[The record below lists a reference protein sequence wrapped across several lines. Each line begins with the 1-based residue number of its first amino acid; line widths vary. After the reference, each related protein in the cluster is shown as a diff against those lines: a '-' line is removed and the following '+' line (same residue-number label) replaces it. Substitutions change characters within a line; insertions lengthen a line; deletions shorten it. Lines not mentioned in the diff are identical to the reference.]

1 MRDLVRQLKQK
12 VTEIKSISYET
23 EQALIRVVFVSFI
36 TLYLLV
42 NHSSYEPVLLC
53 LIYLCFGFL
62 MLYNI
67 LQNPQK
73 NEKRQWTAMVM
84 DITATSLEQ
93 MISGA
98 MAGVFIGI
106 YLWLII
112 GYGLRYGTK
121 FFKGCYVFSLVG
133 FSVTLYLNP
142 YWNQHQHLAYGFLLT
157 LLLIPPHALR
167 LLVSLEKATKEAGQA
182 SEAKTNFLSNISH
195 EMRTPLNGII
205 GASELMAQTKLDSK
219 QSELLKMVGTSASS
233 LKKLINDVLDISKIE
248 KGKVELEDIT
258 FFLPD
263 LIQRLH
269 LMFQI
274 EVERKQLWLRFHLD
288 PLVERH
294 YAGSMHHLEQVLTNL
309 IANAIKFTQH
319 GGVDVVVS
327 VIQGHAE
334 MSKLSFRIRDT
345 GIGIKSDALPLI
357 FDSFT
362 QADSS
367 ITRRYGGTG
376 LGTSI
381 AKQLVEVMG
390 GKISVT
396 SQENVGTT
404 FVVSLP
410 LAHAAAPAQ
419 PAANEINLD
428 SQSNVVPLSS
438 HTKFRKK
445 IRVLIADDNVVNRL
459 ILNETLQRMHCVV
472 KAVDNGDA
480 ALDALEHHQF
490 DLMILDYNMPEMNG
504 LEVFNI
510 HHALPGSTPL
520 RTVILTADATKT
532 TQDRCLRAGVYQ
544 VLTKPVVSR
553 QIQSLIEAIASTIET
568 EQVAQVAPA
577 RRKKSKPATT
587 EQASAPTLMDPARQQ
602 DATIVESR
610 APNSPMRGTKP
621 AAADAQKISSI
632 TPVTEP
638 LLDDDRMA
646 HLLKLGGSE
655 AFLHKL
661 ITEFIESTDD
671 LLRALGTA
679 SLDLN
684 FEQVHKLAHE
694 LAGESANMGLIPLS
708 KLSRRLLGLGME
720 DAQTISGLYQAVA
733 DCYEETRAQ
742 LQQHRS
748 KLSSKRS
755 HK

>member
-1 MRDLVRQLKQK
+1 MRDFVRQLKQK

-23 EQALIRVVFVSFI
+23 EQALIRVAFVSFI

-42 NHSSYEPVLLC
+42 NHSSFEPVLLC
-53 LIYLCFGFL
+53 LIYLCLGFL

-121 FFKGCYVFSLVG
+121 FFKGCYVFSLIG
-133 FSVTLYLNP
+133 FSLTLYLNP

-167 LLVSLEKATKEAGQA
+167 LLVSLEKATKEADQA

-205 GASELMAQTKLDSK
+205 GASELIAQTKLDSK

-248 KGKVELEDIT
+248 KGKVELEEIT

-294 YAGSMHHLEQVLTNL
+294 YVGSMHHIEQVLTNL

-327 VIQGHAE
+327 VVQGHAD

-390 GKISVT
+390 GKISVA

-410 LAHAAAPAQ
+410 LTHAVAPAPQ
-419 PAANEINLD
+419 AVNEINLD
-428 SQSNVVPLSS
+428 GQSNVVPLSS

-510 HHALPGSTPL
+510 HNALPGSKPI

-568 EQVAQVAPA
+568 EQVAQVAPV
-577 RRKKSKPATT
+577 RRKKPKATSPEVPLT
-587 EQASAPTLMDPARQQ
+587 AALVEPTFVDAR
-602 DATIVESR
+602 S
-610 APNSPMRGTKP
+610 PHSPMRTGKP
-621 AAADAQKISSI
+621 ASVPIPKIANI
-632 TPVTEP
+632 IPTVEP

-646 HLLKLGGSE
+646 HLLKLGGGE

-661 ITEFIESTDD
+661 ITEFIDSTDV

-708 KLSRRLLGLGME
+708 KLSRRLLGLSME

-733 DCYEETRAQ
+733 DCYEETRTQ

>member
-1 MRDLVRQLKQK
+1 MRDLIRQLKQK
-12 VTEIKSISYET
+12 VTEIKSVSNET

-36 TLYLLV
+36 TLYLFF
-42 NHSSYEPVLLC
+42 NHSSYEPILLC

-67 LQNPQK
+67 LKDPQK
-73 NEKRQWTAMVM
+73 NEKRQWTAMIM

-98 MAGVFIGI
+98 MAGVFIGV

-121 FFKGCYVFSLVG
+121 FFKGCYLFSLIG
-133 FSVTLYLNP
+133 FGVTLYLNP
-142 YWNQHQHLAYGFLLT
+142 YWVEHQHLAYGFFLT
-157 LLLIPPHALR
+157 LLLIPPHTLR
-167 LLVSLEKATKEAGQA
+167 LQISLEKATKEAGQA
-182 SEAKTNFLSNISH
+182 NEAKTNFVSNISH

-205 GASELMAQTKLDSK
+205 GASELLAQTKLDGK

-263 LIQRLH
+263 LVQRLQ
-269 LMFQI
+269 LMFQL
-274 EVERKQLWLRFHLD
+274 EVERKQLWLRFDLG
-288 PLVERH
+288 PETERH
-294 YAGSMHHLEQVLTNL
+294 YVGSLHHIEQVLVNL

-319 GGVDVVVS
+319 GGIDVTVS
-327 VIQGHAE
+327 DTNQ
-334 MSKLSFRIRDT
+334 LTFRIRDS
-345 GIGIKSDALPLI
+345 GIGIKAEVLPMI

-390 GKISVT
+390 GNIEVS
-396 SQENVGTT
+396 SQVNVGTT

-410 LAHAAAPAQ
+410 LMHAAAPAQ
-419 PAANEINLD
+419 PVKDEINLD

-438 HTKFRKK
+438 HNKFRKK

-459 ILNETLQRMHCVV
+459 ILNETLQKMHCIV
-472 KAVDNGDA
+472 KAVENGDD

-510 HHALPGSTPL
+510 YHALPGSKPL

-532 TQDRCLRAGVYQ
+532 TQERCLRAGVYQ

-553 QIQSLIEAIASTIET
+553 QIQTLIEAIASTIDT
-568 EQVAQVAPA
+568 EQSAQSTPV
-577 RRKKSKPATT
+577 RRKKSKPAETRA
-587 EQASAPTLMDPARQQ
+587 ASAIADQNFVDARSP
-602 DATIVESR
+602 D
-610 APNSPMRGTKP
+610 SPMRSLKP
-621 AAADAQKISSI
+621 KSAPLIASL
-632 TPVTEP
+632 TPTVEP

-661 ITEFIESTDD
+661 ITEFLETTDE
-671 LLRALGTA
+671 LMRSLGTHCM
-679 SLDLN
+679 DLN
-684 FEQVHKLAHE
+684 FEQVHKLAHI

-708 KLSRRLLGLGME
+708 KHSRRLLGLSME

-733 DCYEETRAQ
+733 DCYDETRVQ
-742 LQQHRS
+742 LQLHRS
-748 KLSSKRS
+748 KLSPKRS
-755 HK
+755 NK

>member
-1 MRDLVRQLKQK
+1 MRDSVRQLKQK

-121 FFKGCYVFSLVG
+121 FFKGCYVFSLIG
-133 FSVTLYLNP
+133 FSLTLYLNP

-205 GASELMAQTKLDSK
+205 GASELMAQTKLDHK
-219 QSELLKMVGTSASS
+219 QSELLNMVGASASS

-258 FFLPD
+258 FYMPD
-263 LIQRLH
+263 LIQRLQ

-294 YAGSMHHLEQVLTNL
+294 YTGSMHHLEQVLTNL

-327 VIQGHAE
+327 VIQSHAE
-334 MSKLSFRIRDT
+334 TSKLSFRIRDT
-345 GIGIKSDALPLI
+345 GIGIKNDALPLI

-381 AKQLVEVMG
+381 AKQLIEVMG
-390 GKISVT
+390 GKINVT

-410 LAHAAAPAQ
+410 LAHAAAPAK
-419 PAANEINLD
+419 PATNEINLD
-428 SQSNVVPLSS
+428 NASNVVPLSS

-510 HHALPGSTPL
+510 HHALPDSKPL

-568 EQVAQVAPA
+568 EQVAPV
-577 RRKKSKPATT
+577 RRQKSKPETA
-587 EQASAPTLMDPARQQ
+587 EQAAASTPILSTPQ
-602 DATIVESR
+602 DEIIVDSR
-610 APNSPMRGTKP
+610 APNSPMRGIKP
-621 AAADAQKISSI
+621 ASADAEKISSI

-638 LLDDDRMA
+638 LLDDDRMT
-646 HLLKLGGSE
+646 HLQKLGGSE
-655 AFLHKL
+655 AFVHKL

-708 KLSRRLLGLGME
+708 KLSRRLLGLSMQ

-742 LQQHRS
+742 LQQYRS

>member
-1 MRDLVRQLKQK
+1 MRYLVRQLKQK
-12 VTEIKSISYET
+12 VTEIKSISNET
-23 EQALIRVVFVSFI
+23 EQALIRVIFVSFI
-36 TLYLLV
+36 TLYLLF

-53 LIYLCFGFL
+53 LAYLCLGFL

-93 MISGA
+93 MISGS

-121 FFKGCYVFSLVG
+121 FFKGCYVMSLIG
-133 FSVTLYLNP
+133 FSITLYLNP
-142 YWNQHQHLAYGFLLT
+142 YWVEHQHLAYGFLLT
-157 LLLIPPHALR
+157 LLLIPPHTLR
-167 LLVSLEKATKEAGQA
+167 LQISLEKATKEAGQA

-205 GASELMAQTKLDSK
+205 GASELLAQTKLDTK

-233 LKKLINDVLDISKIE
+233 LRKLINDVLDISKIE
-248 KGKVELEDIT
+248 KGKVELEEIT
-258 FFLPD
+258 FYMPD
-263 LIQRLH
+263 LIQRLQ

-288 PLVERH
+288 PETERH
-294 YAGSMHHLEQVLTNL
+294 YVGSMHHIEQVLTNL
-309 IANAIKFTQH
+309 VANAIKFTQH

-327 VIQGHAE
+327 LMQNHGSL
-334 MSKLSFRIRDT
+334 SKLSFRIRDT
-345 GIGIKSDALPLI
+345 GIGIKNDALPLI

-376 LGTSI
+376 LGTAI

-390 GKISVT
+390 GNISVT

-404 FVVSLP
+404 FVVTLP
-410 LAHAAAPAQ
+410 LRQAIAPAPQ
-419 PAANEINLD
+419 ATNEINLD
-428 SQSNVVPLSS
+428 NQSNVVPLSS
-438 HTKFRKK
+438 HNRFRKK

-472 KAVDNGDA
+472 KAVDKGDD

-510 HHALPGSTPL
+510 YHALPGSKPL

-553 QIQSLIEAIASTIET
+553 QIQTLIEAIASTIET
-568 EQVAQVAPA
+568 EQVAQAAPVR
-577 RRKKSKPATT
+577 RRKTKSAATET
-587 EQASAPTLMDPARQQ
+587 PTF
-602 DATIVESR
+602 VESR
-610 APNSPMRGTKP
+610 SPDSPMRGNKTG
-621 AAADAQKISSI
+621 AAALPNVANISP
-632 TPVTEP
+632 TFEP

-646 HLLKLGGSE
+646 HLLKLGGGE

-661 ITEFIESTDD
+661 ITEFIDSTDV
-671 LLRALGTA
+671 LLRGLGRA

-708 KLSRRLLGLGME
+708 KHSRRLLGLSME

-733 DCYEETRAQ
+733 ECYEETRTR
-742 LQQHRS
+742 LQQYRS
-748 KLSSKRS
+748 TLSSKRS
-755 HK
+755 NK

>member
-12 VTEIKSISYET
+12 VTEIKSVSNET

-36 TLYLLV
+36 TLYLV
-42 NHSSYEPVLLC
+42 FNHSSYEPVLLC

-67 LQNPQK
+67 LKDPKK
-73 NEKRQWTAMVM
+73 NEKRQWTAMIM

-98 MAGVFIGI
+98 MAGVFIGV

-121 FFKGCYVFSLVG
+121 FFKGCYLFSLIG
-133 FSVTLYLNP
+133 FGITLYLNP
-142 YWNQHQHLAYGFLLT
+142 YWVEHQHLAYGFFLT
-157 LLLIPPHALR
+157 LLLIPPHTLR
-167 LLVSLEKATKEAGQA
+167 LQISLEKATKEAGQA
-182 SEAKTNFLSNISH
+182 NEAKTNFVSNISH

-205 GASELMAQTKLDSK
+205 GASELLAQTKLDSK

-263 LIQRLH
+263 LIQRLQ
-269 LMFQI
+269 LMFQL
-274 EVERKQLWLRFHLD
+274 EVERKQLWLRFDLS
-288 PLVERH
+288 PETERH
-294 YAGSMHHLEQVLTNL
+294 YVGSLHHIEQVLVNL
-309 IANAIKFTQH
+309 IANAVKFTQH
-319 GGVDVVVS
+319 GGIDVVVS
-327 VIQGHAE
+327 DTNQ
-334 MSKLSFRIRDT
+334 LTFRIRDT
-345 GIGIKSDALPLI
+345 GIGIKAEVLPMI

-390 GKISVT
+390 GSIDVS
-396 SQENVGTT
+396 SQVNVGTT

-410 LAHAAAPAQ
+410 LMHAAAPAQ
-419 PAANEINLD
+419 PAKDEINLD

-459 ILNETLQRMHCVV
+459 ILNETLQKMHCIV

-510 HHALPGSTPL
+510 YHALPGSQPL

-553 QIQSLIEAIASTIET
+553 QIQTLIEAIASTIESG
-568 EQVAQVAPA
+568 QSAQATPIK
-577 RRKKSKPATT
+577 RKKARSATADQPEIS
-587 EQASAPTLMDPARQQ
+587 EQMDPTFV
-602 DATIVESR
+602 DAR
-610 APNSPMRGTKP
+610 APDSPMRTAKLKP
-621 AAADAQKISSI
+621 LSAATIASMPQ
-632 TPVTEP
+632 TVEP
-638 LLDDDRMA
+638 LLDDERMA

-655 AFLHKL
+655 AFLYKL
-661 ITEFIESTDD
+661 ITEFVDTTDE
-671 LLRALGTA
+671 LMRSLGTHCM
-679 SLDLN
+679 DLN
-684 FEQVHKLAHE
+684 FEQAHKLAHI

-708 KLSRRLLGLGME
+708 KHSRRLLDLSME
-720 DAQTISGLYQAVA
+720 DAQTISSLYQAVA
-733 DCYEETRAQ
+733 DCYEETRVQ
-742 LQQHRS
+742 LQQYRS
-748 KLSSKRS
+748 KLSPKRS
-755 HK
+755 NK

>member
-1 MRDLVRQLKQK
+1 MRDLIRQLKQK
-12 VTEIKSISYET
+12 VTEIKSVSNET

-36 TLYLLV
+36 TLYLFF
-42 NHSSYEPVLLC
+42 NHSSYEPILLC

-67 LQNPQK
+67 LKDPQK
-73 NEKRQWTAMVM
+73 NEKRQWTAMIM

-98 MAGVFIGI
+98 MAGVFIGV

-121 FFKGCYVFSLVG
+121 FFKGCYLFSLIG
-133 FSVTLYLNP
+133 FGVTLYLNP
-142 YWNQHQHLAYGFLLT
+142 YWVEHQHLAYGFFLT
-157 LLLIPPHALR
+157 LLLIPPHTLR
-167 LLVSLEKATKEAGQA
+167 LQISLEKATKEAGQA
-182 SEAKTNFLSNISH
+182 NEAKTNFVSNISH

-205 GASELMAQTKLDSK
+205 GASELLAQTKLDGK

-263 LIQRLH
+263 LVQRLQ
-269 LMFQI
+269 LMFQL
-274 EVERKQLWLRFHLD
+274 EVERKQLWLRFDLG
-288 PLVERH
+288 PETERH
-294 YAGSMHHLEQVLTNL
+294 YVGSLHHIEQVLVNL

-319 GGVDVVVS
+319 GGIDVTVS
-327 VIQGHAE
+327 DTNQ
-334 MSKLSFRIRDT
+334 LTFRIRDT
-345 GIGIKSDALPLI
+345 GIGIKAEVLPMI

-390 GKISVT
+390 GNIEVS
-396 SQENVGTT
+396 SQVNVGTT

-410 LAHAAAPAQ
+410 LMHAAAPAQ
-419 PAANEINLD
+419 PVKDEINLD

-438 HTKFRKK
+438 HNKFRKK

-459 ILNETLQRMHCVV
+459 ILNETLQKMHCIV
-472 KAVDNGDA
+472 KAVENGDD

-510 HHALPGSTPL
+510 YHALPGSKPL

-532 TQDRCLRAGVYQ
+532 TQERCLRAGVYQ

-553 QIQSLIEAIASTIET
+553 QIHTLIEAIASTIDT
-568 EQVAQVAPA
+568 EQSAQTTPV
-577 RRKKSKPATT
+577 RRKKSKPAETRA
-587 EQASAPTLMDPARQQ
+587 ASAIADENFVDARSP
-602 DATIVESR
+602 D
-610 APNSPMRGTKP
+610 SPMRSLKP
-621 AAADAQKISSI
+621 KSAPLIASL
-632 TPVTEP
+632 TPTVEP
-638 LLDDDRMA
+638 LLDDERMA

-661 ITEFIESTDD
+661 ITEFLETTDE
-671 LLRALGTA
+671 LMRSLGTHCM
-679 SLDLN
+679 DLN
-684 FEQVHKLAHE
+684 FEQVHKLAHI

-708 KLSRRLLGLGME
+708 KHSRRLLGLSME

-733 DCYEETRAQ
+733 DCYDETRVQ
-742 LQQHRS
+742 LQLHRS
-748 KLSSKRS
+748 KLSPKRS
-755 HK
+755 NK

>member
-121 FFKGCYVFSLVG
+121 FFKGCYVFSLIG
-133 FSVTLYLNP
+133 FSLTLYLNP

-258 FFLPD
+258 FYMPD
-263 LIQRLH
+263 LIQRLQ

-294 YAGSMHHLEQVLTNL
+294 YTGSMHHLEQVLTNL

-327 VIQGHAE
+327 VIQSHAG

-345 GIGIKSDALPLI
+345 GIGIKNDALPLI

-381 AKQLVEVMG
+381 AKQLIEVMG

-410 LAHAAAPAQ
+410 LAHAAAPAKQ
-419 PAANEINLD
+419 ATNEINLD
-428 SQSNVVPLSS
+428 NPSNVVPLSS

-510 HHALPGSTPL
+510 HHALPGSKPL

-577 RRKKSKPATT
+577 RRKKPKSATT
-587 EQASAPTLMDPARQQ
+587 EQAATPGSMDPARQDDVIV
-602 DATIVESR
+602 DAR
-610 APNSPMRGTKP
+610 APNSPMRGRKP

-632 TPVTEP
+632 SPVTEP

-646 HLLKLGGSE
+646 HLLKLGGGE

-661 ITEFIESTDD
+661 ITEFIDSTDV
-671 LLRALGTA
+671 LLRALGKA

-708 KLSRRLLGLGME
+708 KLSRHLLGLSME

-733 DCYEETRAQ
+733 DCYEETRTQ

>member
-42 NHSSYEPVLLC
+42 NQSSFEPVLLC
-53 LIYLCFGFL
+53 LIYLCLGFL

-73 NEKRQWTAMVM
+73 NEKRQWTAMIM

-93 MISGA
+93 MISGS

-121 FFKGCYVFSLVG
+121 FFKGCYVFSLIG
-133 FSVTLYLNP
+133 FSLTLYLNP

-205 GASELMAQTKLDSK
+205 GASELIAQTKLDSK

-248 KGKVELEDIT
+248 KGKVELEEIT

-263 LIQRLH
+263 LIQRLQ

-294 YAGSMHHLEQVLTNL
+294 YVGSMHHLEQVLTNL

-327 VIQGHAE
+327 VMQGHAD

-410 LAHAAAPAQ
+410 LIHAVAPAPQ
-419 PAANEINLD
+419 AVNEINLD

-510 HHALPGSTPL
+510 HNALPGSKPI

-568 EQVAQVAPA
+568 EQVAQVAPIR
-577 RRKKSKPATT
+577 RRKPKNTAAESAAATPVAPAFI
-587 EQASAPTLMDPARQQ
+587 D
-602 DATIVESR
+602 SR
-610 APNSPMRGTKP
+610 SPDSPMRAAKP
-621 AAADAQKISSI
+621 ASTPGPKIASI
-632 TPVTEP
+632 SPTVEP

-646 HLLKLGGSE
+646 HLLKLGGGE

-661 ITEFIESTDD
+661 ITEFIDSTDV
-671 LLRALGTA
+671 LLRALGKA

-708 KLSRRLLGLGME
+708 KLSRHLLGLSME

-733 DCYEETRAQ
+733 DCYEETRTQ

>member
-1 MRDLVRQLKQK
+1 MRDLIRQLKQK
-12 VTEIKSISYET
+12 VTEIKSVSNET

-36 TLYLLV
+36 TLYLFF
-42 NHSSYEPVLLC
+42 NHSSYEPILLC

-67 LQNPQK
+67 MKDPQK
-73 NEKRQWTAMVM
+73 NEKRQWTAMIM

-98 MAGVFIGI
+98 MAGVFIGV

-121 FFKGCYVFSLVG
+121 FFKGCYLFSLIG
-133 FSVTLYLNP
+133 FGVTLYLNP
-142 YWNQHQHLAYGFLLT
+142 YWVEHQHLAYGFFLT
-157 LLLIPPHALR
+157 LLLIPPHTLR
-167 LLVSLEKATKEAGQA
+167 LQISLEKATKEAGQA
-182 SEAKTNFLSNISH
+182 NEAKTNFVSNISH

-205 GASELMAQTKLDSK
+205 GASELLAQTKLDSK
-219 QSELLKMVGTSASS
+219 QSELLNMVGTSASS

-248 KGKVELEDIT
+248 KSKIELEEIS

-263 LIQRLH
+263 LIQRLQ
-269 LMFQI
+269 LMFQL
-274 EVERKQLWLRFHLD
+274 EVERKQLWLRFDLG
-288 PLVERH
+288 PETERH
-294 YAGSMHHLEQVLTNL
+294 YVGSLHHIEQVLVNL

-319 GGVDVVVS
+319 GGIDVTVS
-327 VIQGHAE
+327 DTNQ
-334 MSKLSFRIRDT
+334 LTFRIRDT
-345 GIGIKSDALPLI
+345 GIGIKAEVLPMI

-390 GKISVT
+390 GNIEVS
-396 SQENVGTT
+396 SQVNVGTT

-410 LAHAAAPAQ
+410 LMHAAAPAQ
-419 PAANEINLD
+419 PAKDEINLD

-438 HTKFRKK
+438 HNKFRKK

-459 ILNETLQRMHCVV
+459 ILNETLQKMHCIV
-472 KAVDNGDA
+472 KAVENGDD

-510 HHALPGSTPL
+510 YHALPGSKPL

-532 TQDRCLRAGVYQ
+532 TQERCLRAGVYQ

-553 QIQSLIEAIASTIET
+553 QIQTLIEAIASTIDT
-568 EQVAQVAPA
+568 EQSAQTTPV
-577 RRKKSKPATT
+577 RRKKSKPAETRA
-587 EQASAPTLMDPARQQ
+587 ASAIPDQNFVDARSP
-602 DATIVESR
+602 D
-610 APNSPMRGTKP
+610 SPMRSLKP
-621 AAADAQKISSI
+621 KSAPLIASL
-632 TPVTEP
+632 TPTVEP

-661 ITEFIESTDD
+661 ITEFLETTDE
-671 LLRALGTA
+671 LMRSLGTHCM
-679 SLDLN
+679 DLN
-684 FEQVHKLAHE
+684 FEQVHKLAHI

-708 KLSRRLLGLGME
+708 KHSRRLLGLSME

-733 DCYEETRAQ
+733 DCYDETRVQ
-742 LQQHRS
+742 LQLHRS
-748 KLSSKRS
+748 KLSPKCSNK
-755 HK
+755 

>member
-1 MRDLVRQLKQK
+1 MRDLIRQLKQK
-12 VTEIKSISYET
+12 VTEIKSVSNET

-36 TLYLLV
+36 TLYLFF
-42 NHSSYEPVLLC
+42 NHSSYEPILLC

-67 LQNPQK
+67 LKDPQK
-73 NEKRQWTAMVM
+73 NEKRQWTAMIM

-98 MAGVFIGI
+98 MAGVFIGV

-121 FFKGCYVFSLVG
+121 FFKGCYLFSLIG
-133 FSVTLYLNP
+133 FGVTLYLNP
-142 YWNQHQHLAYGFLLT
+142 YWVEHQHLAYGFFLT
-157 LLLIPPHALR
+157 LLLIPPHTLR
-167 LLVSLEKATKEAGQA
+167 LQISLEKATKEAGQA
-182 SEAKTNFLSNISH
+182 NEAKTNFVSNISH

-205 GASELMAQTKLDSK
+205 GASELLAQTKLDGK

-263 LIQRLH
+263 LVQRLQ
-269 LMFQI
+269 LMFQL
-274 EVERKQLWLRFHLD
+274 EVERKQLWLRFDLG
-288 PLVERH
+288 PETERH
-294 YAGSMHHLEQVLTNL
+294 YVGSLHHIEQVLVNL

-319 GGVDVVVS
+319 GGIDVTVS
-327 VIQGHAE
+327 DTNQ
-334 MSKLSFRIRDT
+334 LTFRIRDT
-345 GIGIKSDALPLI
+345 GIGIKAEVLPMI

-390 GKISVT
+390 GNIEVS
-396 SQENVGTT
+396 SQVNVGTT

-410 LAHAAAPAQ
+410 LMHAAAPTQ
-419 PAANEINLD
+419 PVKDEINLD

-438 HTKFRKK
+438 HNKFRKK

-459 ILNETLQRMHCVV
+459 ILNETLQKMHCIV
-472 KAVDNGDA
+472 KAVENGDD

-510 HHALPGSTPL
+510 YHALPGSKPL

-532 TQDRCLRAGVYQ
+532 TQERCLRAGVYQ

-553 QIQSLIEAIASTIET
+553 QIQTLIEAIASTIDT
-568 EQVAQVAPA
+568 EQSAQTTPV
-577 RRKKSKPATT
+577 RRKKSKPAETRA
-587 EQASAPTLMDPARQQ
+587 ASAIADQNFVDARSP
-602 DATIVESR
+602 D
-610 APNSPMRGTKP
+610 SPMRSLKP
-621 AAADAQKISSI
+621 KSAPLIASL
-632 TPVTEP
+632 TPTVEP
-638 LLDDDRMA
+638 LLDDERMA

-661 ITEFIESTDD
+661 ITEFLETTDE
-671 LLRALGTA
+671 LMRSLGTHCM
-679 SLDLN
+679 DLN
-684 FEQVHKLAHE
+684 FEQVHKLAHI

-708 KLSRRLLGLGME
+708 KHSRRLLGLSME
-720 DAQTISGLYQAVA
+720 DAQTISSLYQAVA
-733 DCYEETRAQ
+733 DCYDETRVQ
-742 LQQHRS
+742 LQLHRS
-748 KLSSKRS
+748 KLSPKRS
-755 HK
+755 NK

>member
-1 MRDLVRQLKQK
+1 MRDLIRQLKQK
-12 VTEIKSISYET
+12 VTEIKSVSNET

-36 TLYLLV
+36 TLYLFF
-42 NHSSYEPVLLC
+42 NHSSYEPILLC

-67 LQNPQK
+67 LKDPQK
-73 NEKRQWTAMVM
+73 NEKRQWTAMIM

-98 MAGVFIGI
+98 MAGVFIGV

-121 FFKGCYVFSLVG
+121 FFKGCYLFSLIG
-133 FSVTLYLNP
+133 FGVTLYLNP
-142 YWNQHQHLAYGFLLT
+142 YWVEHQHLAYGFFLT
-157 LLLIPPHALR
+157 LLLIPPHTLR
-167 LLVSLEKATKEAGQA
+167 LQISLEKATKEAGQA
-182 SEAKTNFLSNISH
+182 NEAKTNFVSNISH

-205 GASELMAQTKLDSK
+205 GASELLAQTKLDGK

-263 LIQRLH
+263 LVQRLQ
-269 LMFQI
+269 LMFQL
-274 EVERKQLWLRFHLD
+274 EVERKQLWLRFDLG
-288 PLVERH
+288 PETERH
-294 YAGSMHHLEQVLTNL
+294 YVGSLHHIEQVLVNL

-319 GGVDVVVS
+319 GGIDVTVS
-327 VIQGHAE
+327 DTNQ
-334 MSKLSFRIRDT
+334 LTFRIRDT
-345 GIGIKSDALPLI
+345 GIGIKAEVLPMI

-390 GKISVT
+390 GNIEVS
-396 SQENVGTT
+396 SQVNVGTT

-410 LAHAAAPAQ
+410 LMHAAAPAQ
-419 PAANEINLD
+419 PVKDEINLD

-438 HTKFRKK
+438 HNKFRKK

-459 ILNETLQRMHCVV
+459 ILNETLQKMHCIV
-472 KAVDNGDA
+472 KAVENGDD

-510 HHALPGSTPL
+510 YHALPGSKPL

-532 TQDRCLRAGVYQ
+532 TQERCLRAGVYQ

-553 QIQSLIEAIASTIET
+553 QIQTLIEAIASTIDT
-568 EQVAQVAPA
+568 EQSAQTTPV
-577 RRKKSKPATT
+577 RRKKSKPAETRA
-587 EQASAPTLMDPARQQ
+587 ASAIADQNFVDARSP
-602 DATIVESR
+602 D
-610 APNSPMRGTKP
+610 SPMRSLKP
-621 AAADAQKISSI
+621 KSAPLIASL
-632 TPVTEP
+632 TPTVEP
-638 LLDDDRMA
+638 LLDDERMA

-661 ITEFIESTDD
+661 ITEFLETTDE
-671 LLRALGTA
+671 LMRSLGTHCM
-679 SLDLN
+679 DLN
-684 FEQVHKLAHE
+684 FEQVHKLAHI

-708 KLSRRLLGLGME
+708 KHSRRLLGLSME

-733 DCYEETRAQ
+733 DCYDETRVQ
-742 LQQHRS
+742 LQLHRS
-748 KLSSKRS
+748 KLSPKRS
-755 HK
+755 NK

>member
-42 NHSSYEPVLLC
+42 NHSSFEPVLLC
-53 LIYLCFGFL
+53 LIYLCLGFL

-73 NEKRQWTAMVM
+73 NEKRQWTAMIM

-93 MISGA
+93 MISGS

-121 FFKGCYVFSLVG
+121 FFKGCYVFSLIG
-133 FSVTLYLNP
+133 FSLTLYLNP

-205 GASELMAQTKLDSK
+205 GASELIAQTKLDSK

-248 KGKVELEDIT
+248 KGKVELEEIT

-263 LIQRLH
+263 LIQRLQ

-294 YAGSMHHLEQVLTNL
+294 YVGSMHHLEQVLTNL

-327 VIQGHAE
+327 VMQGHAD

-410 LAHAAAPAQ
+410 LIHAVAPAPQ
-419 PAANEINLD
+419 AVNEINLD

-510 HHALPGSTPL
+510 HNALPGSKPI

-568 EQVAQVAPA
+568 EQVAQVAPIR
-577 RRKKSKPATT
+577 RRKPKNTAAESAAATPVAPAF
-587 EQASAPTLMDPARQQ
+587 
-602 DATIVESR
+602 IESR
-610 APNSPMRGTKP
+610 SPDSPMRAAKP
-621 AAADAQKISSI
+621 ASTPGPKIASI
-632 TPVTEP
+632 SPTVEP

-646 HLLKLGGSE
+646 HLLKLGGGE

-661 ITEFIESTDD
+661 ITEFIDSTDV
-671 LLRALGTA
+671 LLRALGKA

-708 KLSRRLLGLGME
+708 KLSRHLLGLSME

-733 DCYEETRAQ
+733 DCYEETRTQ

>member
-1 MRDLVRQLKQK
+1 MRDLVRQFKQK
-12 VTEIKSISYET
+12 VTELKSVSNET

-36 TLYLLV
+36 TLYLLL

-62 MLYNI
+62 MLFNI
-67 LQNPQK
+67 LKDPKK
-73 NEKRQWTAMVM
+73 NEKRQWTAMIM

-93 MISGA
+93 MISGS
-98 MAGVFIGI
+98 MAGVFIGV

-121 FFKGCYVFSLVG
+121 FFKGCYVFSLIG
-133 FSVTLYLNP
+133 FGITLYLNP
-142 YWNQHQHLAYGFLLT
+142 YWVEHQHLAYGFFLT
-157 LLLIPPHALR
+157 LLLIPPHTLR
-167 LLVSLEKATKEAGQA
+167 LQISLEKATKEAGQA
-182 SEAKTNFLSNISH
+182 NEAKTNFVSNISH

-205 GASELMAQTKLDSK
+205 GASELLAQTKLDSK

-263 LIQRLH
+263 LIQRLQ
-269 LMFQI
+269 LMFQL
-274 EVERKQLWLRFHLD
+274 EVERKQLWLRFDLA
-288 PLVERH
+288 PETERH
-294 YAGSMHHLEQVLTNL
+294 YVGSLHHIEQVLVNL
-309 IANAIKFTQH
+309 IANAVKFTQH
-319 GGVDVVVS
+319 GGVDVMVTDTN
-327 VIQGHAE
+327 Q
-334 MSKLSFRIRDT
+334 LTFRIRDT
-345 GIGIKSDALPLI
+345 GIGIKPEVLPLI

-390 GKISVT
+390 GNIDVS
-396 SQENVGTT
+396 SQVNIGTT
-404 FVVSLP
+404 FVVALP
-410 LAHAAAPAQ
+410 LMHAAAPAQ
-419 PAANEINLD
+419 PVADEINLD
-428 SQSNVVPLSS
+428 NQSNVVPLSS

-459 ILNETLQRMHCVV
+459 ILNETLQKMHCIV

-510 HHALPGSTPL
+510 YHALPGSLPL
-520 RTVILTADATKT
+520 RTIILTADATKT
-532 TQDRCLRAGVYQ
+532 TQERCLRAGVYQ

-553 QIQSLIEAIASTIET
+553 QIQTLIEAIASTIET
-568 EQVAQVAPA
+568 GQAAQAAPDK
-577 RRKKSKPATT
+577 RKKSKPAAAETAEMSGT
-587 EQASAPTLMDPARQQ
+587 MDPSFVDARSP
-602 DATIVESR
+602 D
-610 APNSPMRGTKP
+610 SPMRSTTPKPLP
-621 AAADAQKISSI
+621 AAKIASI
-632 TPVTEP
+632 TPSIEP
-638 LLDDDRMA
+638 LLDDERMA

-655 AFLHKL
+655 AFLYKL
-661 ITEFIESTDD
+661 ITEFVDTTDE
-671 LLRALGTA
+671 LMRSLGMHC
-679 SLDLN
+679 LDLN
-684 FEQVHKLAHE
+684 FEQVHKLAHI

-708 KLSRRLLGLGME
+708 KHSRRLLGLSME
-720 DAQTISGLYQAVA
+720 DAQTISSLYQAVA
-733 DCYEETRAQ
+733 DCYEETRVQ
-742 LQQHRS
+742 LHQHRS

-755 HK
+755 NK

>member
-12 VTEIKSISYET
+12 VTELKSVSNET

-36 TLYLLV
+36 TLYLLF

-67 LQNPQK
+67 LKDPKK
-73 NEKRQWTAMVM
+73 NEKRQWTAMIM

-98 MAGVFIGI
+98 MAGVFIGV

-121 FFKGCYVFSLVG
+121 FFKGCYVLSLIG
-133 FSVTLYLNP
+133 FGITLYLNP
-142 YWNQHQHLAYGFLLT
+142 YWVEHQHLAYGFFLT
-157 LLLIPPHALR
+157 LLLIPPHTLR
-167 LLVSLEKATKEAGQA
+167 LQISLEKATKEAGQA
-182 SEAKTNFLSNISH
+182 NEAKTNFVSNISH

-205 GASELMAQTKLDSK
+205 GASELLAQTKLDGK

-263 LIQRLH
+263 LVQRLQ
-269 LMFQI
+269 LMFQL
-274 EVERKQLWLRFHLD
+274 EVERKQLWLRFHLN
-288 PLVERH
+288 PETERH
-294 YAGSMHHLEQVLTNL
+294 YVGSLHHIEQVLVNL

-319 GGVDVVVS
+319 GGIDVTVS
-327 VIQGHAE
+327 DINN
-334 MSKLSFRIRDT
+334 LTFRIQDT
-345 GIGIKSDALPLI
+345 GIGIKAEALPMI

-367 ITRRYGGTG
+367 ITRRYGGSG

-390 GKISVT
+390 GNIDVS
-396 SQENVGTT
+396 SQVNVGTT

-410 LAHAAAPAQ
+410 LIHAAAPAQ
-419 PAANEINLD
+419 PVKDEINLD
-428 SQSNVVPLSS
+428 NQSNVVPLSS

-459 ILNETLQRMHCVV
+459 ILNETLQRMHCIV
-472 KAVDNGDA
+472 KAVDNGDD

-510 HHALPGSTPL
+510 YHALPGSQPL

-553 QIQSLIEAIASTIET
+553 QIQTLIEAIASTIET
-568 EQVAQVAPA
+568 EQGAQAAPV
-577 RRKKSKPATT
+577 RRKKSKMATVET
-587 EQASAPTLMDPARQQ
+587 QPEAAITDQNFV
-602 DATIVESR
+602 DAR
-610 APNSPMRGTKP
+610 APDSPMRAVKP
-621 AAADAQKISSI
+621 KSSGVPNVASF
-632 TPVTEP
+632 TQTVEP

-655 AFLHKL
+655 AFLYKL
-661 ITEFIESTDD
+661 ITEFMDTTDE
-671 LLRALGTA
+671 LMRSLGTHCM
-679 SLDLN
+679 DLN
-684 FEQVHKLAHE
+684 FEQVHKLAHI

-708 KLSRRLLGLGME
+708 KHSRRLLGLSME
-720 DAQTISGLYQAVA
+720 DAQTISSLYQAVA
-733 DCYEETRAQ
+733 DCYDETRVQ

-755 HK
+755 NK

>member
-1 MRDLVRQLKQK
+1 MLNLVRQLKQK
-12 VTEIKSISYET
+12 VTEIKSVSNET

-36 TLYLLV
+36 MLYLAF

-67 LQNPQK
+67 LKDPKK
-73 NEKRQWTAMVM
+73 NEKRQWTAMIM

-93 MISGA
+93 MISGS
-98 MAGVFIGI
+98 MAGVFIGV

-121 FFKGCYVFSLVG
+121 FFKGCYLFSLIG
-133 FSVTLYLNP
+133 FGVTLYLNP
-142 YWNQHQHLAYGFLLT
+142 YWIEHQHLAYGFFLT
-157 LLLIPPHALR
+157 LLLIPPHTLR
-167 LLVSLEKATKEAGQA
+167 LQISLEKATKEAGQA
-182 SEAKTNFLSNISH
+182 NEAKTNFLSNISH

-205 GASELMAQTKLDSK
+205 GASELMAQTKLDGK

-248 KGKVELEDIT
+248 KGKVELEEIT

-263 LIQRLH
+263 LVQRLQ
-269 LMFQI
+269 LMFQL
-274 EVERKQLWLRFHLD
+274 EVERKQLWLKFHLS
-288 PLVERH
+288 PETERH
-294 YAGSMHHLEQVLTNL
+294 YVGSLHHIEQVLVNL
-309 IANAIKFTQH
+309 IANAVKFTQH
-319 GGVDVVVS
+319 GGIDVTVS
-327 VIQGHAE
+327 DTQQ
-334 MSKLSFRIRDT
+334 LNFRIEDT
-345 GIGIKSDALPLI
+345 GIGIKPEALSMI
-357 FDSFT
+357 FNSFT

-390 GKISVT
+390 GSIDVT
-396 SQENVGTT
+396 SQAEVGTV
-404 FVVSLP
+404 FIVSLP
-410 LAHAAAPAQ
+410 LPHAAAPAQ
-419 PAANEINLD
+419 PAADEINLD
-428 SQSNVVPLSS
+428 GQSNVVPLSS

-459 ILNETLQRMHCVV
+459 ILNETLQRMHCIV

-480 ALDALEHHQF
+480 ALDMLEHDQF

-510 HHALPGSTPL
+510 YHALPGSKPL

-553 QIQSLIEAIASTIET
+553 QIQALIEAVSSTIET
-568 EQVAQVAPA
+568 ELKAQENPVKRKRPKAVAEKNP
-577 RRKKSKPATT
+577 
-587 EQASAPTLMDPARQQ
+587 SAPTPSAPTFV
-602 DATIVESR
+602 DAR
-610 APNSPMRGTKP
+610 APDSPMRVRKP
-621 AAADAQKISSI
+621 AIGNIIPS
-632 TPVTEP
+632 TEP
-638 LLDDDRMA
+638 LLDDERMT
-646 HLLKLGGSE
+646 HLLKLGGGD
-655 AFLHKL
+655 AFVYKL
-661 ITEFIESTDD
+661 ITEFIETTDA
-671 LLRALGTA
+671 LLRSLGTQC
-679 SLDLN
+679 LDLN
-684 FEQVHKLAHE
+684 FEQVHKLAHI

-708 KLSRRLLGLGME
+708 KYSRRLLELSME

-733 DCYEETRAQ
+733 DCYEETRVQ
-742 LQQHRS
+742 LQQYRS
-748 KLSSKRS
+748 KLSPKRS
-755 HK
+755 NK

>member
-1 MRDLVRQLKQK
+1 MRDLIRQLKQK
-12 VTEIKSISYET
+12 VTEIKSVSNET

-36 TLYLLV
+36 TLYLFF
-42 NHSSYEPVLLC
+42 NHSSYEPILLC

-67 LQNPQK
+67 LKDPQK
-73 NEKRQWTAMVM
+73 NEKRQWTAMIM

-98 MAGVFIGI
+98 MAGVFIGV

-121 FFKGCYVFSLVG
+121 FFKGCYLFSLIG
-133 FSVTLYLNP
+133 FGVTLYLNP
-142 YWNQHQHLAYGFLLT
+142 YWVEHQHLAYGFFLT
-157 LLLIPPHALR
+157 LLLIPPHTLR
-167 LLVSLEKATKEAGQA
+167 LQISLEKATKEAGQA
-182 SEAKTNFLSNISH
+182 NEAKTNFVSNISH

-205 GASELMAQTKLDSK
+205 GASELLAQTKLDGK
-219 QSELLKMVGTSASS
+219 QSELLKMVGTSAFS

-263 LIQRLH
+263 LVQRLQ
-269 LMFQI
+269 LMFQL
-274 EVERKQLWLRFHLD
+274 EVERKQLWLRFDLG
-288 PLVERH
+288 PETERH
-294 YAGSMHHLEQVLTNL
+294 YVGSLHHIEQVLVNL

-319 GGVDVVVS
+319 GGIDVTVS
-327 VIQGHAE
+327 DTNQ
-334 MSKLSFRIRDT
+334 LTFRIRDT
-345 GIGIKSDALPLI
+345 GIGIKAEVLPMI

-390 GKISVT
+390 GNIEVS
-396 SQENVGTT
+396 SQVNVGTT

-410 LAHAAAPAQ
+410 LMHAAAPAQ
-419 PAANEINLD
+419 PVKDEINLD

-438 HTKFRKK
+438 HNKFRKK

-459 ILNETLQRMHCVV
+459 ILNETLQKMHCIV
-472 KAVDNGDA
+472 KAVENGDD

-510 HHALPGSTPL
+510 YHALPGSKPL

-532 TQDRCLRAGVYQ
+532 TQERCLRAGVYQ

-553 QIQSLIEAIASTIET
+553 QIQTLIEAIASTIDT
-568 EQVAQVAPA
+568 EQSAQTTPV
-577 RRKKSKPATT
+577 RRKKSKPAETRA
-587 EQASAPTLMDPARQQ
+587 ASAIADQNFVDARSP
-602 DATIVESR
+602 D
-610 APNSPMRGTKP
+610 SPMRSLKP
-621 AAADAQKISSI
+621 KSAPLIASL
-632 TPVTEP
+632 TPTVEP

-661 ITEFIESTDD
+661 ITEFLETTDE
-671 LLRALGTA
+671 LMRSLGTHCM
-679 SLDLN
+679 DLN
-684 FEQVHKLAHE
+684 FEQVHKLAHI

-708 KLSRRLLGLGME
+708 KHSRRLLGLSME

-733 DCYEETRAQ
+733 DCYDETRVQ
-742 LQQHRS
+742 LQLHRS
-748 KLSSKRS
+748 KLSPKRS
-755 HK
+755 NK

>member
-1 MRDLVRQLKQK
+1 MRDLIRQLKQK
-12 VTEIKSISYET
+12 VTEIKSVSNET

-36 TLYLLV
+36 TLYLFF
-42 NHSSYEPVLLC
+42 NHSSYEPILLC
-53 LIYLCFGFL
+53 LVYLCFGFL

-67 LQNPQK
+67 LKDPQK
-73 NEKRQWTAMVM
+73 NEKRQWTAMIM

-98 MAGVFIGI
+98 MAGVFIGV

-121 FFKGCYVFSLVG
+121 FFKGCYLLSLIG
-133 FSVTLYLNP
+133 FGVTLYLNP
-142 YWNQHQHLAYGFLLT
+142 YWVEHQHLAYGFFLT
-157 LLLIPPHALR
+157 LLLIPPHTLR
-167 LLVSLEKATKEAGQA
+167 LQISLEKATKEADQA
-182 SEAKTNFLSNISH
+182 NEAKTNFVSNISH

-205 GASELMAQTKLDSK
+205 GASELLAQTKLDSK

-248 KGKVELEDIT
+248 KGKVELEEIT

-263 LIQRLH
+263 LIQRLQ
-269 LMFQI
+269 LMFQL
-274 EVERKQLWLRFHLD
+274 EVERKQLWLRFDLG
-288 PLVERH
+288 PETERH
-294 YAGSMHHLEQVLTNL
+294 YAGSLHHIEQVLVNL
-309 IANAIKFTQH
+309 IANAVKFTQH
-319 GGVDVVVS
+319 GGIDVTVS
-327 VIQGHAE
+327 DTNQ
-334 MSKLSFRIRDT
+334 LSFRIRDT
-345 GIGIKSDALPLI
+345 GIGIKPEVLPMI

-390 GKISVT
+390 GTIDVS
-396 SQENVGTT
+396 SQVNVGTT
-404 FVVSLP
+404 FVISLP
-410 LAHAAAPAQ
+410 LLHAAAPAQ
-419 PAANEINLD
+419 PVKDEINLD

-438 HTKFRKK
+438 HNKFRKK

-459 ILNETLQRMHCVV
+459 ILNETLQKMHCIV
-472 KAVDNGDA
+472 KAVDNGDD

-510 HHALPGSTPL
+510 YHALPGSKPL

-532 TQDRCLRAGVYQ
+532 TQERCLRAGVYQ

-553 QIQSLIEAIASTIET
+553 QIQTLIEAIASTIDI
-568 EQVAQVAPA
+568 EQSAQTTPV
-577 RRKKSKPATT
+577 RRKKSKTPETRAESAIA
-587 EQASAPTLMDPARQQ
+587 EQKFV
-602 DATIVESR
+602 DAR
-610 APNSPMRGTKP
+610 APDSPMRSLKP
-621 AAADAQKISSI
+621 KADPNIASL
-632 TPVTEP
+632 TPTVEP
-638 LLDDDRMA
+638 LLDDERMA

-661 ITEFIESTDD
+661 ITEFLETTDE
-671 LLRALGTA
+671 LMRSLGTHCM
-679 SLDLN
+679 DLN
-684 FEQVHKLAHE
+684 FEQVHKLAHI

-708 KLSRRLLGLGME
+708 KHSRRLLGLSME

-733 DCYEETRAQ
+733 DCYDETRVQ
-742 LQQHRS
+742 LQHHRS
-748 KLSSKRS
+748 KLSPKRS
-755 HK
+755 NK

>member
-1 MRDLVRQLKQK
+1 MRDLIRQLKQK
-12 VTEIKSISYET
+12 VTEIKSVSNET

-36 TLYLLV
+36 TLYLFF
-42 NHSSYEPVLLC
+42 NHSSYEPILLC

-67 LQNPQK
+67 LKDPQK
-73 NEKRQWTAMVM
+73 NEKRQWTAMIM

-98 MAGVFIGI
+98 MAGVFIGV

-121 FFKGCYVFSLVG
+121 FFKGCYLFSLIG
-133 FSVTLYLNP
+133 FGVTLYLNP
-142 YWNQHQHLAYGFLLT
+142 YWVEHQHLAYGFFLT
-157 LLLIPPHALR
+157 LLLIPPHTLR
-167 LLVSLEKATKEAGQA
+167 LQISLEKATKEAGQA
-182 SEAKTNFLSNISH
+182 NEAKTNFVSNISH

-205 GASELMAQTKLDSK
+205 GASELLAQTKLDGK
-219 QSELLKMVGTSASS
+219 QSELLKMVGTSAFS

-263 LIQRLH
+263 LVQRLQ
-269 LMFQI
+269 LMFQL
-274 EVERKQLWLRFHLD
+274 EVERKQLWLRFDLG
-288 PLVERH
+288 PETERH
-294 YAGSMHHLEQVLTNL
+294 YVGSLHHIEQVLVNL

-319 GGVDVVVS
+319 GGIDVTVS
-327 VIQGHAE
+327 DTNQ
-334 MSKLSFRIRDT
+334 LTFRIRDT
-345 GIGIKSDALPLI
+345 GIGIKAEVLPMI

-367 ITRRYGGTG
+367 ITRHYGGTG

-390 GKISVT
+390 GNIEVS
-396 SQENVGTT
+396 SQVDVGTT

-410 LAHAAAPAQ
+410 LMHAAAPAQ
-419 PAANEINLD
+419 PVKDEINLD

-438 HTKFRKK
+438 HNKFRKK

-459 ILNETLQRMHCVV
+459 ILNETLQKMHCIV
-472 KAVDNGDA
+472 KAVENGDD

-490 DLMILDYNMPEMNG
+490 NLMILDYNMPEMNG

-510 HHALPGSTPL
+510 YHALPGSKPL

-553 QIQSLIEAIASTIET
+553 QIQTLIEAIASTIDT
-568 EQVAQVAPA
+568 EQSAQTTPV
-577 RRKKSKPATT
+577 RRKKSKPAETRA
-587 EQASAPTLMDPARQQ
+587 ASAIADQNFVDARSP
-602 DATIVESR
+602 D
-610 APNSPMRGTKP
+610 SPMRSLKP
-621 AAADAQKISSI
+621 KSAPLIASL
-632 TPVTEP
+632 TPTVEP
-638 LLDDDRMA
+638 LLDDERMA

-661 ITEFIESTDD
+661 ITEFLETTDE
-671 LLRALGTA
+671 LMRSLGTHCM
-679 SLDLN
+679 DLN
-684 FEQVHKLAHE
+684 FEQVHKLAHI

-708 KLSRRLLGLGME
+708 KHSRRLLGLSME

-733 DCYEETRAQ
+733 DCYDETRVQ
-742 LQQHRS
+742 LQLHRS
-748 KLSSKRS
+748 KLSPKRS
-755 HK
+755 NK

>member
-36 TLYLLV
+36 TLYLLL

-121 FFKGCYVFSLVG
+121 FFKGCYVFSLIG
-133 FSVTLYLNP
+133 FSLTLYLNP

-205 GASELMAQTKLDSK
+205 GASELMAQTKLDHK
-219 QSELLKMVGTSASS
+219 QSELLNMVGTSASS

-258 FFLPD
+258 FYMPD
-263 LIQRLH
+263 LIQRMQ

-294 YAGSMHHLEQVLTNL
+294 YTGSMHHLEQVLTNL

-327 VIQGHAE
+327 VIQSHAE
-334 MSKLSFRIRDT
+334 TSKLSFRIRDT

-381 AKQLVEVMG
+381 AKQLIEVMG
-390 GKISVT
+390 GKITVT

-410 LAHAAAPAQ
+410 LAHAAAPAK
-419 PAANEINLD
+419 PATNEINLD
-428 SQSNVVPLSS
+428 NPSNVVPLSS

-553 QIQSLIEAIASTIET
+553 QIQSLIEAIASTIES
-568 EQVAQVAPA
+568 EQVAQVPPA

-587 EQASAPTLMDPARQQ
+587 AQAAVPGSIAPAGQNAMIV
-602 DATIVESR
+602 DAR
-610 APNSPMRGTKP
+610 APNSPMRGPKP
-621 AAADAQKISSI
+621 TAADAQKISSI

-733 DCYEETRAQ
+733 ECYEETRAQ

-748 KLSSKRS
+748 KLSTKRS

>member
-510 HHALPGSTPL
+510 HHALPGSKPL

-587 EQASAPTLMDPARQQ
+587 EQAAAPTLMDPARQ

-733 DCYEETRAQ
+733 ECYEETRAQ

>member
-1 MRDLVRQLKQK
+1 MRDLIRQLKQK
-12 VTEIKSISYET
+12 VTEIKSVSNET

-36 TLYLLV
+36 TLYLFF
-42 NHSSYEPVLLC
+42 NHSSYEPILLC

-67 LQNPQK
+67 LKDPQK
-73 NEKRQWTAMVM
+73 NEKRQWTAMIM

-98 MAGVFIGI
+98 MAGVFIGV

-121 FFKGCYVFSLVG
+121 FFKGCYLFSLIG
-133 FSVTLYLNP
+133 FGVTLYLNP
-142 YWNQHQHLAYGFLLT
+142 YWVEHQHLAYGFFLT
-157 LLLIPPHALR
+157 LLLIPPHTLR
-167 LLVSLEKATKEAGQA
+167 LQISLEKATKEAGQA
-182 SEAKTNFLSNISH
+182 NEAKTNFVSNISH

-205 GASELMAQTKLDSK
+205 GASELLAQTKLDGK

-263 LIQRLH
+263 LVQRLQ
-269 LMFQI
+269 LMFQL
-274 EVERKQLWLRFHLD
+274 EVERKQLWLRFDLG
-288 PLVERH
+288 PETERH
-294 YAGSMHHLEQVLTNL
+294 YVGSLHHIEQVLVNL

-319 GGVDVVVS
+319 GGIDVTVS
-327 VIQGHAE
+327 DTNQ
-334 MSKLSFRIRDT
+334 LTFRIRDT
-345 GIGIKSDALPLI
+345 GIGIKAEVLPMI

-390 GKISVT
+390 GNIEVS
-396 SQENVGTT
+396 SQVNVGTT

-410 LAHAAAPAQ
+410 LMHAAAPAQ
-419 PAANEINLD
+419 PVKDEINLD

-438 HTKFRKK
+438 HNKFRKK

-459 ILNETLQRMHCVV
+459 ILNETLQKMHCIV
-472 KAVDNGDA
+472 KAVENGDD

-510 HHALPGSTPL
+510 HHALPGSKPL

-532 TQDRCLRAGVYQ
+532 TQERCLRAGVYQ

-553 QIQSLIEAIASTIET
+553 QIQTLIEAIASTIDT
-568 EQVAQVAPA
+568 EQSAQTSPV
-577 RRKKSKPATT
+577 RRKKSKPAETRA
-587 EQASAPTLMDPARQQ
+587 ASAIADQNFVDARSP
-602 DATIVESR
+602 D
-610 APNSPMRGTKP
+610 SPMRSLKP
-621 AAADAQKISSI
+621 KSAPLIASLPPTVEA
-632 TPVTEP
+632 

-661 ITEFIESTDD
+661 ITEFLETTDE
-671 LLRALGTA
+671 LMRSLGTHCM
-679 SLDLN
+679 DLN
-684 FEQVHKLAHE
+684 FEHVHKLAHI

-708 KLSRRLLGLGME
+708 KHSRRLLGLSME

-733 DCYEETRAQ
+733 DCYDETRVQ
-742 LQQHRS
+742 LQLHRS
-748 KLSSKRS
+748 KLSPKRS
-755 HK
+755 NK

>member
-1 MRDLVRQLKQK
+1 
-12 VTEIKSISYET
+12 
-23 EQALIRVVFVSFI
+23 
-36 TLYLLV
+36 
-42 NHSSYEPVLLC
+42 
-53 LIYLCFGFL
+53 

-73 NEKRQWTAMVM
+73 NEKRQWTAMIM

-93 MISGA
+93 MISGS

-121 FFKGCYVFSLVG
+121 FFKGCYVFSLIG
-133 FSVTLYLNP
+133 FSLTLYLNP

-205 GASELMAQTKLDSK
+205 GASELIAQTKLDSK

-248 KGKVELEDIT
+248 KGKVELEEIT

-263 LIQRLH
+263 LIQRLQ

-294 YAGSMHHLEQVLTNL
+294 YVGSMHHLEQVLTNL

-327 VIQGHAE
+327 VMQGHAD

-410 LAHAAAPAQ
+410 LIHAVAPAPQ
-419 PAANEINLD
+419 AVNEINLD

-510 HHALPGSTPL
+510 HNALPGSKPI

-568 EQVAQVAPA
+568 EQVAQVAPIR
-577 RRKKSKPATT
+577 RRKPKNTAAEPAAATPV
-587 EQASAPTLMDPARQQ
+587 APAF
-602 DATIVESR
+602 IESR
-610 APNSPMRGTKP
+610 SPDSPMRAAKP
-621 AAADAQKISSI
+621 ASTPGPKIASI
-632 TPVTEP
+632 SPTVEP

-646 HLLKLGGSE
+646 HLLKLGGGE

-661 ITEFIESTDD
+661 ITEFIDSTDV
-671 LLRALGTA
+671 LLRALGKA

-708 KLSRRLLGLGME
+708 KLSRHLLGLSME

-733 DCYEETRAQ
+733 DCYEETRTQ

>member
-42 NHSSYEPVLLC
+42 NHSSFEPVLLC
-53 LIYLCFGFL
+53 LIYLCLGFL

-133 FSVTLYLNP
+133 FSLTLYLNP

-205 GASELMAQTKLDSK
+205 GASELIAQTKLDSK

-248 KGKVELEDIT
+248 KGKVELEEIT

-263 LIQRLH
+263 LIQRLQ

-294 YAGSMHHLEQVLTNL
+294 YVGSMHHLEQVLTNL

-327 VIQGHAE
+327 VMQGHAD

-410 LAHAAAPAQ
+410 LIHAVAPAPQ
-419 PAANEINLD
+419 AVNEINLD

-510 HHALPGSTPL
+510 HNALPGSKPI

-568 EQVAQVAPA
+568 EQVAQVAPIR
-577 RRKKSKPATT
+577 RRKPKNTAAESAAATPVAPAFIESRSPDSPMRTAKP
-587 EQASAPTLMDPARQQ
+587 ASAP
-602 DATIVESR
+602 
-610 APNSPMRGTKP
+610 SP
-621 AAADAQKISSI
+621 KIASI
-632 TPVTEP
+632 SPTVEP

-646 HLLKLGGSE
+646 HLLKLGGGE

-661 ITEFIESTDD
+661 ITEFIDSTDV
-671 LLRALGTA
+671 LLRALGKA

-708 KLSRRLLGLGME
+708 KLSRHLLGLSME

-733 DCYEETRAQ
+733 DCYEETRTQ